1 MALDYQINS
10 DEGLIN
16 LRGQQHVSLE
26 ELFSCAH
33 QMLDDARFEAHLPQL
48 IDLREAN
55 IKSNCEAL
63 PKALTAKEPIDPSGT
78 IDRASSAESAAM
90 ADARSFL
97 RRFNE
102 TVASSVAIVI
112 NSELPQPDVAALYRM
127 SCLIERAELFD
138 DYDQALRWLIRRAFA
153 GTEPPPGAL
162 RPAF

>member
-16 LRGQQHVSLE
+16 LRGQHHITLE

-33 QMLDDARFEAHLPQL
+33 EMLDDARFEAHLPQL
-48 IDLREAN
+48 IDLREADFPATSKRPSHGECDN
-55 IKSNCEAL
+55 
-63 PKALTAKEPIDPSGT
+63 TAIT
-78 IDRASSAESAAM
+78 
-90 ADARSFL
+90 RSFV

-102 TVASSVAIVI
+102 SVNSSVAIVI
-112 NSELPQPDVAALYRM
+112 NSGLPQLDVAALYRV
-127 SCLIERAELFD
+127 SCMIDRAEMFD

-153 GTEPPPGAL
+153 GVEPPPGAL